1 MSKIQ
6 TLFEMDGWRKFAVVV
21 LAYMLSF
28 VLVLFSKM
36 TGDAFGFLAGSLG
49 SAFIA
54 GEVGGYAVKTK
65 AANNQQSEVAHG

>member
-21 LAYMLSF
+21 LAFMLSF
-28 VLVLFSKM
+28 ILVLASKM

-49 SAFIA
+49 SAFLGA
-54 GEVGGYAVKTK
+54 
-65 AANNQQSEVAHG
+65 EVAGYNVKAKARAAAQVQGGG